1 MKGLKDP
8 MNYKY
13 CGEYTTNEVT
23 RAVKGGRFKLY
34 CVSFASSNLAPH
46 IELFLMSDIISKMV
60 LIEPDVGG
68 CSLVVIMLSL
78 GDKTSKRSRV
88 QLSASPSYL
97 ESFLKPLNS

>member
-1 MKGLKDP
+1 MKGLKDW

-13 CGEYTTNEVT
+13 CGDAVTTNEVT

-60 LIEPDVGG
+60 LIEPDSRKFRIMALFSVWAIKHLKDPSSILGI
-68 CSLVVIMLSL
+68 SLIFR
-78 GDKTSKRSRV
+78 GFKKDSK
-88 QLSASPSYL
+88 
-97 ESFLKPLNS
+97 